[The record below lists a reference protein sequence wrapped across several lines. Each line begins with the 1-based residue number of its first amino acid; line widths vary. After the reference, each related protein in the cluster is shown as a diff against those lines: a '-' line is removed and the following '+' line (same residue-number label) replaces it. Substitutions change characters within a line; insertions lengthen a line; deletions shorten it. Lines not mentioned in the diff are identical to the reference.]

1 IAPEVL
7 GRKYNKACDLWSIG
21 VIAYILLCGY
31 PPFYGRTD
39 KDIFA
44 SVSRGQYDFP
54 GPEWDTV
61 SDDAKAFVGK
71 LLMLDPA
78 ERPTASEVSGSFH
91 GAVIEMTKGGGE

>member
-1 IAPEVL
+1 
-7 GRKYNKACDLWSIG
+7 DLWSIG

-78 ERPTASEVSGSFH
+78 ERPTASEVGGSFH
-91 GAVIEMTKGGGE
+91 GAVIEMTRGGGG